1 MIRRIAMEM
10 QAVLALVVGV
20 VVVLFVPALVWSTVI
35 SGLVQM
41 VREKLGGRIEPA
53 SEKASVK
60 AE

>member
-1 MIRRIAMEM
+1 MEM

-20 VVVLFVPALVWSTVI
+20 VVVLFVPALVWSTVV
-35 SGLVQM
+35 SGLFQM
-41 VREKLGGRIEPA
+41 VREKLGGVEPA

>member
-1 MIRRIAMEM
+1 MEM

-20 VVVLFVPALVWSTVI
+20 IVVLFVPALVWSTVI

-41 VREKLGGRIEPA
+41 VREKVTGRIKPA

>member
-1 MIRRIAMEM
+1 MEM
-10 QAVLALVVGV
+10 QAVAALVVGV

-35 SGLVQM
+35 SGLVQT
-41 VREKLGGRIEPA
+41 VREKLSGSIEPA

>member
-1 MIRRIAMEM
+1 MEM

-41 VREKLGGRIEPA
+41 VREKLGRGIEPA

>member
-1 MIRRIAMEM
+1 MEM

-35 SGLVQM
+35 SGLIQT
-41 VREKLGGRIEPA
+41 VREKVSGRIKPA
-53 SEKASVK
+53 AEKAPVK